1 MGSESTARS
10 RKVMVVADPSR
21 ESAGALQYALSH
33 VVVEND
39 ELILLHVESS
49 YSWWNTFSFRK
60 VYSLTPPGP
69 MPNSSEGGGGV
80 GDGDFLE
87 AMRQVCQIAQ
97 PKIPVRLERTPLM
110 EETKDKAN
118 TILSKSNLLSVDL
131 LIIGQ
136 RRGFSTAILGTSR
149 YKLSGGS
156 GTKGSDTAEYLIEKS
171 KCTCVAVQKRGQNA
185 GYVLNTK
192 THKNFWLLA

>member
-1 MGSESTARS
+1 MGSETTARS

-39 ELILLHVESS
+39 ELILLHVESA

-60 VYSLTPPGP
+60 IYSLTPGP

-80 GDGDFLE
+80 GEGDFLE
-87 AMRQVCQIAQ
+87 AMRQVCRIAQ
-97 PKIPVRLERTPLM
+97 PKIPVRLERTQLM

-118 TILSKSNLLSVDL
+118 AILNKSNLLRVDL

-136 RRGFSTAILGTSR
+136 RRGFSTAILG

-156 GTKGSDTAEYLIEKS
+156 GTKGLDTAEYLIENS